1 MAALGKIRSKGVALI
16 CVIGLGLFAF
26 IAEEAFRSCESTRND
41 RRQQIGEVLGKKIN
55 VQEYQKLV
63 DEYVEIIKLQRGEQ
77 GLNDTELDR
86 YRDYVWQTYVTNAI
100 VNDEAE
106 RLGLT
111 VTDEEM
117 QDVLNKGTNPFLQQ
131 TPFFNRQTGRFD
143 VAALK
148 NFLSTYRS
156 QGSLDPQSQ
165 TIYKFWTFVE
175 KNLRQEILSQKY
187 QTLTAATQLSNP
199 VEAKM
204 AIAEQNEESSI
215 ELAAFPYAEI
225 SDSTVEVT
233 DADMKAKYEEM
244 KPMFRQDAESRD
256 IKYIDVKVEP
266 STKDIADINEQFAKY
281 KEELAAAEDPAAV
294 VKRSVSD
301 VPYLGLPVLKGAY
314 PMDVANRLDSIAVG
328 QTSKVFEDKINK
340 TLSVMKLIAKEQ
352 LPDSVQYRFITVG
365 GADMAASKKSADSI
379 ITAIKGGADF
389 EVVAKNYNQGGQ
401 KVWFTTAMY
410 QNEPSIDIEN
420 VKIFKALNTMA
431 AGEIREIELS
441 QANVVMQVLERKAF
455 KTKYTAAVIRKD
467 ITFSDDTYHEAFN
480 KFSSFVS
487 ANRTAEDLINNA
499 KQNGYT
505 VLDQKNITTTAH
517 TVANVSSTK
526 EVLRWLFEA
535 KVGDVSKMTQCGEND
550 HMLIAILDKINK
562 KGFAPLDNPQVAE
575 QIRSMVIRD
584 KKAAMLEEKVKDVKT
599 IADAEK
605 AGAKV
610 STVDQIKFS
619 DSRGVYVETLMTPEV
634 ALAGAV
640 AGTKQGE
647 FSAKPVRG
655 NAGVYLFK
663 VNTKVNSQDAKAE
676 EQPDA
681 NAEEKKDANAEETA
695 MERQLS
701 MQRVQTMGRFLMQE
715 LYQNANVV
723 DNRYTFF

>member
-1 MAALGKIRSKGVALI
+1 MAALGKIRSKGVALV

-41 RRQQIGEVLGKKIN
+41 HRQQIGEVLGKKIN

-63 DEYVEIIKLQRGEQ
+63 DEYVEIIKLQRGDQ

-86 YRDYVWQTYVTNAI
+86 YRDYVWQTYVSNAI
-100 VNDEAE
+100 VADEAQ

-111 VTDEEM
+111 VTDDELQE
-117 QDVLNKGTNPFLQQ
+117 VLNKGTNPLLQQ

-148 NFLSTYRS
+148 NFLSTYRT
-156 QGSLDPQSQ
+156 QGAQDPQSQ
-165 TIYKFWTFVE
+165 TIYKYWTFIE
-175 KNLRQEILSQKY
+175 KNLRHELLNQKY

-204 AIAEQNEESSI
+204 ALDEQNEEASI
-215 ELAAFPYAEI
+215 ELAAFAYTAIPDSAVEI
-225 SDSTVEVT
+225 T
-233 DADMKAKYEEM
+233 DAEMKAKYDEM
-244 KPMFRQDAESRD
+244 KSLFRQDVESRD

-266 STKDIADINEQFAKY
+266 STKDIAEINEQFAKY
-281 KEELAAAEDPAAV
+281 REELAAAEDPAAV

-301 VPYLGLPVLKGAY
+301 VPFLGLPVLKGAY

-340 TLSVMKLIAKEQ
+340 TLSVMKLLAKEQ

-365 GADMAASKKSADSI
+365 GSDMEASKKSADSI

-389 EVVAKNYNQGGQ
+389 EVVAKNYGQGGQ

-410 QNEPSIDIEN
+410 QNEPSVDIEN
-420 VKIFKALNTMA
+420 VKIFKALNTMS
-431 AGEIREIELS
+431 AGEIRNIELS
-441 QANVVMQVLERKAF
+441 QANVVMQVLDRKAF
-455 KTKYTAAVIRKD
+455 TTKYTAAVIRKD

-499 KQNGYT
+499 KQNGYV
-505 VLDQKNITTTAH
+505 VLDQKNITTSAH
-517 TVANVSSTK
+517 NVANISTTK
-526 EVLRWLFEA
+526 EVLRWLFDA

-562 KGFAPLDNPQVAE
+562 KGYVSLDNPQVKE
-575 QIRSMVIRD
+575 TIRSMILRD
-584 KKAAMLEEKVKDVKT
+584 KKAEMIEAKIKDVKS
-599 IADAEK
+599 IAEAEK
-605 AGAKV
+605 ADAKI

-619 DSRGVYVETLMTPEV
+619 DSRGVYVESLMTPEV

-640 AGTKQGE
+640 AGTEQGK
-647 FSAKPVRG
+647 FSSKPVRG
-655 NAGVYLFK
+655 NAGVYLF
-663 VNTKVNSQDAKAE
+663 NVNSKTKSEGENTDAK
-676 EQPDA
+676 
-681 NAEEKKDANAEETA
+681 A
-695 MERQLS
+695 MERQLA
-701 MQRVQTMGRFLMQE
+701 MQRVQMMGRGFLMQE